1 MSYITQE
8 KNSTII
14 KGHGIAFEILNTLSE
29 KFGFTYD
36 VFVPARRTLMNE
48 KGGIL
53 HMLTQGVSLISWLSN
68 TYCYLFKWSNCHS
81 YSILYHPLFLLP
93 STHAQPIWTFHW
105 FLLHVCFNLNWSIL
119 LISDTLSGE
128 SSQDKLNPVP
138 LHYHHYFPFLYMNWN
153 FNHIIISI

>member
-1 MSYITQE
+1 MKTLIDTFFMRRGAYLGKVNKLSYKIIQHIYFQQDRAPLSYITQE

-93 STHAQPIWTFHW
+93 STHAQPI
-105 FLLHVCFNLNWSIL
+105 
-119 LISDTLSGE
+119 
-128 SSQDKLNPVP
+128 
-138 LHYHHYFPFLYMNWN
+138 
-153 FNHIIISI
+153 